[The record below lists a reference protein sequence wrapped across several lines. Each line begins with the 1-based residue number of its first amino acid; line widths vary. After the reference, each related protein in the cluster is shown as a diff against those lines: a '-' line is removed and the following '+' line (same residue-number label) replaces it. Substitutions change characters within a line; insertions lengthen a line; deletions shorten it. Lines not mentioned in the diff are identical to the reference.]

1 MFQFPC
7 HVGAGN
13 VPKPDAG
20 LQSHELKVQT
30 QSRASVTVPPPP
42 CYLPPTCRM
51 YPPQHA
57 PPPPICPCLFLV
69 ASFLACTCSNGC
81 FSSPPCRLSPP
92 PPSPPLLGT
101 RLPCMGDRHVLQQVC
116 QLLHMGDGHPAVT
129 ALPPHTVGGVDVAT
143 DNQACMAC
151 ARARA
156 WEGGGWGVGA
166 DPAE

>member
-57 PPPPICPCLFLV
+57 PPPPPFALASSWWPVSLHARAPTDASVPPRAACPPLPLLHLFLV
-69 ASFLACTCSNGC
+69 PGFLAWAIGMCSSRC
-81 FSSPPCRLSPP
+81 VSSSTWAMGTQPSQPCLHTQLEASMW
-92 PPSPPLLGT
+92 PLTT
-101 RLPCMGDRHVLQQVC
+101 RPAWHVRACAHGKV
-116 QLLHMGDGHPAVT
+116 
-129 ALPPHTVGGVDVAT
+129 VGG
-143 DNQACMAC
+143 
-151 ARARA
+151 
-156 WEGGGWGVGA
+156 G
-166 DPAE
+166 

>member
-30 QSRASVTVPPPP
+30 QSRAAVTVPPPP
-42 CYLPPTCRM
+42 CYPPPTCRM

-57 PPPPICPCLFLV
+57 L
-69 ASFLACTCSNGC
+69 
-81 FSSPPCRLSPP
+81 LSPP